1 LSACC
6 RRIGAGV
13 IMLEEYSI
21 KRLHEWIEAQLQ
33 AP

>member
-1 LSACC
+1 VLPPH
-6 RRIGAGV
+6 RRGV